1 VEYACSLPQL
11 IQGKKLEVSRGV
23 HCEDMK
29 EPLGVVTA
37 IVPFNFPLMVMDA
50 SASGNLLKLASV
62 AQIAELVSGMFARLG
77 HCYLVTEEWKQTSWQ
92 Q

>member
-1 VEYACSLPQL
+1 
-11 IQGKKLEVSRGV
+11 
-23 HCEDMK
+23 
-29 EPLGVVTA
+29 
-37 IVPFNFPLMVMDA
+37 MVMDA

-62 AQIAELVSGMFARLG
+62 AQIAELVSGMFSRLG